1 MMQSRPALDAAARS
15 KVSPIV
21 VCVASG
27 TFPEQLNIT
36 SRGGISLVG
45 RGTWKNPTILEPKS
59 VIVNNY
65 DNILGGAF
73 AQAAIILAGNNG
85 TSAIIRNINVRN
97 IVINGDGARSSINK
111 YPICYAD
118 FAGINFDGASGAI
131 SNNTIKNMYMPLAQ
145 DACGDGGGIDVDIN
159 NNLSLAESVTVSN
172 NLIPNYGEFGIGCWG
187 ALQRCTITGNKVSF
201 YSPYA
206 TTTSPAGIAILGA
219 LAEVTNNVASG
230 NVCTASYC
238 GPSTITQGQGEGI
251 LTVASVAGTML
262 KDNSLNDNN
271 FGIGTYS
278 DSTTVVNNKI
288 TGSTFAAVVSEDGS
302 GTYNIIGNCFSEN
315 PIGTEV
321 VNAGVFT
328 SDSTP
333 FTTNLVSNSY
343 EHVPIRLEIITFSPG
358 SAIVNFQGHTH
369 VVSGNATVIIK

>member
-1 MMQSRPALDAAARS
+1 MQPPGVKSHPLSFALRREL
-15 KVSPIV
+15 
-21 VCVASG
+21 
-27 TFPEQLNIT
+27 FQEQLNIT

-97 IVINGDGARSSINK
+97 IVINGDGARSSINR
-111 YPICYAD
+111 YPTCYAD
-118 FAGINFDGASGAI
+118 FAGINFDGAFGAI

-159 NNLSLAESVTVSN
+159 NNLSPAESVTVSN

-238 GPSTITQGQGEGI
+238 GPKYHNARSGRG
-251 LTVASVAGTML
+251 
-262 KDNSLNDNN
+262 NPHRC
-271 FGIGTYS
+271 IGS
-278 DSTTVVNNKI
+278 RN
-288 TGSTFAAVVSEDGS
+288 
-302 GTYNIIGNCFSEN
+302 
-315 PIGTEV
+315 
-321 VNAGVFT
+321 
-328 SDSTP
+328 
-333 FTTNLVSNSY
+333 
-343 EHVPIRLEIITFSPG
+343 HVKG
-358 SAIVNFQGHTH
+358 
-369 VVSGNATVIIK
+369 